1 MNAFRLIRHADGRT
15 YYDGRPL
22 TLADAQIMLNDD
34 IQRRRVAV
42 DSYLRVDG
50 AELIVE
56 CPQTAAHP
64 AGQDRRE

>member
-15 YYDGRPL
+15 YYDGAPL

-42 DSYLRVDG
+42 DSFLRVDG
-50 AELIVE
+50 TELIVE
-56 CPQTAAHP
+56 CPQSTQPAAGH
-64 AGQDRRE
+64 GRQR